1 MQSEN
6 FDNKIKESLSQRPP
20 GNDTPE
26 WDKMK
31 MLLDKHLPVEKKDRR
46 RFFFILFLFL
56 LLGGGVFFFL
66 ENNGNGKKNISEAN
80 PVKESST
87 QNDQAYSINKSPDN
101 TITPSQSNST
111 DLPKITSAETSSLQA
126 DQTPSGE
133 KKNVATIDNRLPVE
147 EIKSDPSEKIIKKN
161 ETKKN
166 LVTRADITQK
176 PNEQI
181 KNEPALNSEQEK
193 TLTEKPSTTIPAITK
208 NVEEKKKEPE
218 SVKPIDNTL
227 EKPVENITEESK
239 INEPGSKPQELQPTL
254 TKETKTQNK
263 KNKGS
268 FLNNLFFS
276 VSAGPDLTTVGM
288 NNTGK
293 IKPVYGAGIGYQ
305 VTKKFSIRTG
315 FYSTRKIYTA
325 APEDYNP
332 PYNFWT
338 YYPNMKNID
347 ADCKVYEIPV
357 SVDYTISQN
366 KKQSWFVSAGL
377 SSYIMKKETYEYYF
391 KPPYSPTYVT
401 YTKTFDNENKHYF
414 SVLNLSG
421 GYTRNINKN
430 ISLRAEPYA
439 KVALSGVGYG
449 KVKLNS
455 GGVLFSAIIKPF
467 ARK

>member
-31 MLLDKHLPVEKKDRR
+31 MLLDKHMPVEKKDRR

-56 LLGGGVFFFL
+56 LLGGGAFFIWQ
-66 ENNGNGKKNISEAN
+66 NNGDDDKNISQAKPATEN
-80 PVKESST
+80 ST
-87 QNDQAYSINKSPDN
+87 QTDRPNSINKLPENNIAPSRSN
-101 TITPSQSNST
+101 TT
-111 DLPKITSAETSSLQA
+111 DLPENTSTEVSSITS
-126 DQTPSGE
+126 DE
-133 KKNVATIDNRLPVE
+133 KRPFIISDNNLPAN
-147 EIKSDPSEKIIKKN
+147 EIKSDAPEKIIKKN
-161 ETKKN
+161 EA
-166 LVTRADITQK
+166 VT
-176 PNEQI
+176 
-181 KNEPALNSEQEK
+181 KNESTNTKTPNKKTSDALNISSEKEK
-193 TLTEKPSTTIPAITK
+193 TFTEKPSATIPAVTK

-218 SVKPIDNTL
+218 TVKPIDNTL

-239 INEPGSKPQELQPTL
+239 INEPGSKQQESQPTL

-263 KNKGS
+263 KTKGS
-268 FLNNLFFS
+268 FLNNLFFT
-276 VSAGPDLTTVGM
+276 VSAGPDLTTVGVDK
-288 NNTGK
+288 TGK
-293 IKPVYGAGIGYQ
+293 IKPVFGAGIGYQ

-455 GGVLFSAIIKPF
+455 GGILFSAIIKPF